1 MLNKKPVL
9 IIPCSG
15 AKKDSACS
23 AFDMY
28 EGELFKLI
36 RANLEFPT
44 EVFEIF
50 ILSAEL
56 GLVHAD
62 TVIEPYDKKMHSR
75 KYQADIDAYADR
87 HRCAFNKALKPFAD
101 DGRDIY
107 ICLFN
112 DYLAAFQSIL
122 QRGAKTEEDKRKRR
136 NEFFN
141 KFAYHYMSEKPIG
154 IGDLKGRLKRCLFAA
169 TNNTFKEPVWFRSGI
184 ANRSELGYLAAGQD
198 LGTTLARVNTSKSTD
213 LLAALIEGTKNVK
226 LFIDN
231 GLITLVNKGHE
242 IDDMWVFDEYEKI
255 INALPRKQLKNISIV
270 VPDDPFN
277 PQNAIDIVRRHKTRI
292 LKWSHLMEVIVP
304 IHQCDDIR
312 KQGLDTW
319 AVLGYSPKVRL
330 GIPCLKNSKIDFEL
344 PLADIN
350 ALLALKNPKKKNA
363 PLFNKVH
370 FFAMSEYTDS
380 NKLKSRLAMAK
391 LYDLDV
397 SLDCAR
403 TAALFGHKSSKRYGS
418 VVAAELTDAHIEKHM
433 PSSKQYQ
440 AYSYQDEF
448 YQADHSP
455 LVSDELYDLL
465 MDKLNSEAVIEFY
478 GLYNALLADQPMLQM
493 PMPDEDDCE
502 EAVEVMWQMLGHR
515 AVREALFE
523 AQKRINP
530 LAFRYWADDL
540 VKFESEEC
548 RFRAIQETSLT
559 PKSSRSGIVVEG
571 EKIPVQLP
579 LLLDSRAA

>member
-1 MLNKKPVL
+1 MLNQKPVL

-15 AKKDSACS
+15 SKKAHTCR

-62 TVIEPYDKKMHSR
+62 TVIEPTDTKMHSR
-75 KYQADIDAYADR
+75 KCQGEIDAYADR
-87 HRCAFNKALKPFAD
+87 HRRGFNQTLKPFYN

-112 DYLAAFQSIL
+112 DYLAAFEAII
-122 QRGAKTEEDKRKRR
+122 QRGAKTEKDKRKRSS
-136 NEFFN
+136 EFFN
-141 KFAYHYMSEKPIG
+141 KFDYRYMSEKPIG
-154 IGDLKGRLKRCLFAA
+154 IGDLKGRLKRCLYAA
-169 TNNTFKEPVWFRSGI
+169 TNDAFKEPVWFRSGI
-184 ANRSELGYLAAGQD
+184 ANRSELGYLAGGQD

-213 LLAALIEGTKNVK
+213 LMAALIDATKNVK
-226 LFIDN
+226 LFVDN

-255 INALPRKQLKNISIV
+255 INSLPRKQLKNISIV

-277 PQNAIDIVRRHKTRI
+277 PQNAIDIVKRHKKRI
-292 LKWSHLMEVIVP
+292 LKWSHLVEVIVP
-304 IHQCDDIR
+304 IHRCDAIR
-312 KQGLDTW
+312 KQALDTW

-330 GIPCLKNSKIDFEL
+330 GIPCLKNSTIDFEL
-344 PLADIN
+344 SLADIN
-350 ALLALKNPKKKNA
+350 ALLALKNPKKNA
-363 PLFNKVH
+363 PLIRKVH

-380 NKLKSRLAMAK
+380 YKLKPRLTLARM
-391 LYDLDV
+391 YDVDV

-403 TAALFGHKSSKRYGS
+403 TAALFGHKTSKRYGS
-418 VVAAELTDAHIEKHM
+418 VVAAELTDAHVEKHM

-448 YQADHSP
+448 YRADHSP

-465 MDKLNSEAVIEFY
+465 IDKLNAEAVIEFY
-478 GLYNALLADQPMLQM
+478 GLYNALLSDNPMLQM
-493 PMPDEDDCE
+493 SMPDEDDCE

-523 AQKRINP
+523 AQKRVNP

-540 VKFESEEC
+540 VKFEPEEC

-559 PKSSRSGIVVEG
+559 PKSSKSGIVVEG
-571 EKIPVQLP
+571 EIIPVQLP
-579 LLLDSRAA
+579 LLLESRAA